1 MVISGNA
8 DVYVLLLDNEED
20 QGAGDWVDQD
30 QLVDCCVGD
39 EVSDGDGGMEAV
51 VDIIEQLM
59 VMTC

>member
-30 QLVDCCVGD
+30 QLVDCY
-39 EVSDGDGGMEAV
+39 VSDGLGDGDGGCEGGGG
-51 VDIIEQLM
+51 DD
-59 VMTC
+59 